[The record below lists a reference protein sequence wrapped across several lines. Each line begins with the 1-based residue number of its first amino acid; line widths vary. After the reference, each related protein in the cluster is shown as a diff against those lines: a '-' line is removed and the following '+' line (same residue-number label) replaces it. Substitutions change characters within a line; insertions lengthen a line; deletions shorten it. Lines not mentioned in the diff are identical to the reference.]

1 MTLDEYRTLL
11 FYSDSFNACRYSSVE
26 RYKPALRAFR
36 SDCAY
41 SVLEIIFLTNAS
53 FRM

>member
-1 MTLDEYRTLL
+1 MNIEN
-11 FYSDSFNACRYSSVE
+11 FCHSASFNACRYSSVE
-26 RYKPALRAFR
+26 RYKPAFRAFR

-41 SVLEIIFLTNAS
+41 SVFEIIFLTNDS